1 VRIYAINGAVLYE
14 RKYENAVGDIKV
26 DLSKLPAGNYFIH
39 YFSKAELSRG
49 LAVCYAIIYHMLK
62 LF

>member
-1 VRIYAINGAVLYE
+1 MALFYE

-39 YFSKAELSRG
+39 YFNKAELSRD

>member
-1 VRIYAINGAVLYE
+1 MLLMALFYE

-39 YFSKAELSRG
+39 YFSNAELSRV
-49 LAVCYAIIYHMLK
+49 LQFATQ
-62 LF
+62 